1 MKKVDAIIKKKN
13 ALIKKFESEKE
24 KIAKTQKRALTLEQS
39 NKLWDNKYKAKM
51 RKLFSEL
58 QSAIY
63 EDWNK

>member
-13 ALIKKFESEKE
+13 ALIKKFDSEKE

-58 QSAIY
+58 QAAIY